1 SGGRRYSAVPV
12 VTEAVHRPAKGAPVG
27 HSASEMP
34 RKQGRAFPARYPAA
48 SGGNSRGAMRCAS
61 HGCLP
66 SLLPLPMSARVHL
79 SPDATVA
86 LVELEGTVRWRH
98 LAAALLG
105 LFGRDDS
112 NPGLHV
118 LWDARR
124 VTRLDLPPQQVSALI
139 SLLDRVRGRYEGGR
153 SAVLV
158 R

>member
-1 SGGRRYSAVPV
+1 
-12 VTEAVHRPAKGAPVG
+12 
-27 HSASEMP
+27 
-34 RKQGRAFPARYPAA
+34 
-48 SGGNSRGAMRCAS
+48 
-61 HGCLP
+61 
-66 SLLPLPMSARVHL
+66 MSARVHL

-158 R
+158 RCDVDAAIARFLVWCGWGRGREYGVFDRLEEAVAFLGLPSARALPLRSERVLVVA